1 MKHFT
6 IEELCKSNVA
16 TAEGIKNIPDA
27 LSRTRLTTLIDKVLD
42 PLREQY
48 GKAIHV
54 NSGYRCHELNKHPE
68 VKGAWNSQHLRGEAA
83 DLDNG
88 KAENKKLFDILSNMD
103 FDQLINEHDFAW
115 VHVSYKDKA
124 KNRRQILKT

>member
-27 LSRTRLTTLIDKVLD
+27 LSRTRLITLIDKVLD

-48 GKAIHV
+48 GKPIHV
-54 NSGYRCHELNKHPE
+54 NSGYRCHELNKHPK

-88 KAENKKLFDILSNMD
+88 KAENKKLFDILKTMD

>member
-6 IEELCKSNVA
+6 IKELCKSGIA
-16 TAEGIKNIPDA
+16 EQEGIKNIPDA
-27 LSRTRLTTLIDKVLD
+27 LSIQRLTVLVDNVLD
-42 PLREQY
+42 PLRERY
-48 GKAIHV
+48 GKPIHV

-83 DLDNG
+83 DIDNG
-88 KAENKKLFDILSNMD
+88 KAENKKLFDILKTMD
-103 FDQLINEHDFAW
+103 FDQLINEHDSAW

-124 KNRRQILKT
+124 KNRKQIIAT

>member
-1 MKHFT
+1 MKHFS
-6 IEELCKSNVA
+6 IKELCKSEIA
-16 TAEGIKNIPDA
+16 EQEGIKNVPDA
-27 LSRTRLTTLIDKVLD
+27 LSIQRLTALTDKVLD

-68 VKGAWNSQHLRGEAA
+68 VRGAWNSQHLRGEAA
-83 DLDNG
+83 DIDNG
-88 KAENKKLFDILSNMD
+88 KEENKKLFGILSKMD

>member
-1 MKHFT
+1 MKHFS
-6 IEELCKSNVA
+6 IEELCRSEVA
-16 TAEGIKNIPDA
+16 EQEGIKNIPDA
-27 LSRTRLTTLIDKVLD
+27 LSTKRLTELVDKVLD

-68 VKGAWNSQHLRGEAA
+68 VKGAWNSQHLRGEAV
-83 DLDNG
+83 DIDNG
-88 KAENKKLFDILSNMD
+88 KAENKKLFDILKTMD

-115 VHVSYKDKA
+115 IHVSYKDKER
-124 KNRRQILKT
+124 NRRKILKT